1 MKTNLQNDIDKLKND
16 YINFTK
22 DVEYFIEKSIK
33 EIQENNII
41 NILEETLG
49 IEIGVIPLVKV
60 LSDDAG
66 FIFADTAYYDL
77 TGLLVE
83 SGVVE
88 REDIMSVYDEIKEIG
103 SYLKTLSIPISNYIN
118 LDMYDV
124 YTDEIIY
131 LCVSNNYDDFI
142 ELDEQNMI
150 ENLINRN
157 E

>member
-60 LSDDAG
+60 
-66 FIFADTAYYDL
+66 
-77 TGLLVE
+77 
-83 SGVVE
+83 
-88 REDIMSVYDEIKEIG
+88 
-103 SYLKTLSIPISNYIN
+103 YLKIKLGDIFYAVLTPTVGSEQGGIRPVL
-118 LDMYDV
+118 
-124 YTDEIIY
+124 IIQ
-131 LCVSNNYDDFI
+131 NNKG
-142 ELDEQNMI
+142 
-150 ENLINRN
+150 NRYSP
-157 E
+157 

>member
-1 MKTNLQNDIDKLKND
+1 MKTKLQNDIDKLKND

-41 NILEETLG
+41 NILEEILG
-49 IEIGVIPLVKV
+49 IEMGVIPLVKV
-60 LSDDAG
+60 LSDDIG

-124 YTDEIIY
+124 YSDEIIY

>member
-124 YTDEIIY
+124 YSDEIIY

>member
-60 LSDDAG
+60 LSDDTG

-124 YTDEIIY
+124 YSDEIIY

>member
-60 LSDDAG
+60 WSDDNG
-66 FIFADTAYYDL
+66 FVFADTAYCDL

-124 YTDEIIY
+124 YSDEIIY